1 MSVFKPGLFRDKVA
15 IVTGLRLDTS
25 SRDDIF
31 TCSRRRHRYWQ
42 GHLRGTSVPGGQR
55 GDRLQG
61 REQGED
67 RRRGHGEAGQG
78 RDGQVQHQEGGG
90 RKVSNYFFEY
100 LVWWFYLFYGFFLAT
115 SRKEKAFQS
124 MVFIV

>member
-15 IVTGLRLDTS
+15 IVTGLRHDTS
-25 SRDDIF
+25 FRDDIF
-31 TCSRRRHRYWQ
+31 TCSRRRHRNWQ
-42 GHLRGTSVPGGQR
+42 GHLRGAFVPGGQR

-67 RRRGHGEAGQG
+67 RCRGHGEAGQS

-90 RKVSNYFFEY
+90 CQVSDEVITLWN
-100 LVWWFYLFYGFFLAT
+100 V
-115 SRKEKAFQS
+115 
-124 MVFIV
+124 

>member
-15 IVTGLRLDTS
+15 IVTGLRHDTS
-25 SRDDIF
+25 FRDDIF
-31 TCSRRRHRYWQ
+31 TCSRRRHRDWQ
-42 GHLRGTSVPGGQR
+42 GHLRGAPVPGGKR

-67 RRRGHGEAGQG
+67 RCRGHGEAGQS

-90 RKVSNYFFEY
+90 CQVSDEVITLWN
-100 LVWWFYLFYGFFLAT
+100 V
-115 SRKEKAFQS
+115 
-124 MVFIV
+124 